1 MLDLAFKFALP
12 LILWAGFYYPLF
24 LGQLRERES

>member
-12 LILWAGFYYPLF
+12 LILWAGFYY
-24 LGQLRERES
+24 RELVDHLPGRR